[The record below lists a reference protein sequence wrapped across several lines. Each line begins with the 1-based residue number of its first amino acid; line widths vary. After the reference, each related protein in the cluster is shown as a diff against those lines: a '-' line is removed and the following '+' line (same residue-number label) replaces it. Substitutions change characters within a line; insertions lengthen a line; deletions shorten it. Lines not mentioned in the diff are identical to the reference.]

1 MSIADTQPFT
11 SSNEQENLISSLF
24 NRKNHI
30 NKGNILKGDYCTL
43 NEFRVNEKRD
53 LEIPLFSNR
62 LFYPKSYQLGE
73 ANLPKKT
80 SSQKEVK
87 SVNEN
92 NSNTN
97 ATNHTKSPKDREP
110 FIQEQIINKNEELKI
125 EETKIEPKIEE
136 PKTEEHPPKIY
147 KYYLKSTAKSLIQLE
162 DGFGTDDGDLK
173 HLIEL
178 MNDEP
183 TKEKGYKEVVN
194 EKNSRIY
201 KKLFPGCDIILIK
214 SICSIPYPKEI
225 IYEAI
230 ANISIRKS
238 WDSVFSELKVVAN
251 DGENGAE
258 ILYMTLKSPAFVSD
272 RDFVQQRKIW
282 KNFPNDKSHILHF
295 KSVNHPKC
303 PRNKKYVRAETIISG
318 YYIQD
323 KGNGKDSIL
332 GIISQ
337 TDVRGAIPIWL
348 VNKVAPKAS
357 KGWVSSL
364 LKGCQMVVDM
374 QKKQK
379 LK

>member
-1 MSIADTQPFT
+1 MSIAGTKPFN
-11 SSNEQENLISSLF
+11 SCNEQENLIASLF

-30 NKGNILKGDYCTL
+30 NRCNILKGDYCTL
-43 NEFRVNEKRD
+43 NEFRVDEKRD
-53 LEIPLFSNR
+53 LEIPLFSSR
-62 LFYPKSYQLGE
+62 SFYTKPYQLCE
-73 ANLPKKT
+73 ENLSKKT
-80 SSQKEVK
+80 SSQKENK
-87 SVNEN
+87 SINEY

-97 ATNHTKSPKDREP
+97 ATNNTKSPKDKEA
-110 FIQEQIINKNEELKI
+110 FIQEQIINKNEEPKA
-125 EETKIEPKIEE
+125 EEQKIEE
-136 PKTEEHPPKIY
+136 PKEEEKPPKVY
-147 KYYLKSTAKSLIQLE
+147 KYYLKSNANSLIQLE
-162 DGFGTDDGDLK
+162 DGFGTDDEDLK

-183 TKEKGYKEVVN
+183 TKEKGYKEVVKD
-194 EKNSRIY
+194 KNSRIY

-214 SICSIPYPKEI
+214 SICSIPYPKEV

-238 WDSVFSELKVVAN
+238 WDSVFTELKVVAN
-251 DGENGAE
+251 DGENGSE
-258 ILYMTLKSPAFVSD
+258 ILYMTLKSPALVSD

-337 TDVRGAIPIWL
+337 TDVRGAIPTWL

-364 LKGCQMVVDM
+364 LKGCQMVVNM
-374 QKKQK
+374 QNKQK
-379 LK
+379 HN